1 MRRFNMEKDFVRLE
15 NILEKNMPSII
26 DAIEK
31 ADPTTETYKELLNN
45 FNSSMV
51 IYSQLQ
57 EMFMRAAQMQAA
69 TKEENNNGTNN

>member
-1 MRRFNMEKDFVRLE
+1 MEKDFVRLE

-69 TKEENNNGTNN
+69 TKEENNHGTNN

>member
-1 MRRFNMEKDFVRLE
+1 MEKDFVRLE

>member
-1 MRRFNMEKDFVRLE
+1 
-15 NILEKNMPSII
+15 
-26 DAIEK
+26 
-31 ADPTTETYKELLNN
+31 
-45 FNSSMV
+45 MV

>member
-1 MRRFNMEKDFVRLE
+1 MEKDFVRLE

-31 ADPTTETYKELLNN
+31 ADPTTEEYKELLNN

>member
-1 MRRFNMEKDFVRLE
+1 MEKDFVRLE

-26 DAIEK
+26 DALEK

>member
-1 MRRFNMEKDFVRLE
+1 MEKDFVRLE
-15 NILEKNMPSII
+15 EILEKNMPSII

>member
-1 MRRFNMEKDFVRLE
+1 MEKDFVKLE
-15 NILEKNMPSII
+15 EILEKNMPVII
-26 DAIEK
+26 EAIEK

-57 EMFMRAAQMQAA
+57 EMFMRAAQMQAVA
-69 TKEENNNGTNN
+69 KEENTDGTNN

>member
-1 MRRFNMEKDFVRLE
+1 MEKDFVRLE

-26 DAIEK
+26 NAIEK

>member
-1 MRRFNMEKDFVRLE
+1 MEKDFVRLE
-15 NILEKNMPSII
+15 EILEKNMPSII
-26 DAIEK
+26 DAIGNT
-31 ADPTTETYKELLNN
+31 DPTTEDYRNLLTN

>member
-1 MRRFNMEKDFVRLE
+1 MEKDFVRLE
-15 NILEKNMPSII
+15 EILEKNMPSII

-31 ADPTTETYKELLNN
+31 ADPTTENYRDLLTN

>member
-1 MRRFNMEKDFVRLE
+1 MEKDFVRLE
-15 NILEKNMPSII
+15 DILEKNMPSII

>member
-15 NILEKNMPSII
+15 DILEKNMPSII

>member
-1 MRRFNMEKDFVRLE
+1 MEKDFVRLE
-15 NILEKNMPSII
+15 DILEKNMPSII

-69 TKEENNNGTNN
+69 TKEENNNGNHFR

>member
-1 MRRFNMEKDFVRLE
+1 MEKDFIKLE
-15 NILEKNMPSII
+15 EILEKNMPVII
-26 DAIEK
+26 EAIEK

-57 EMFMRAAQMQAA
+57 EMFMRAAQMQAVS
-69 TKEENNNGTNN
+69 KEENTDGTNN

>member
-1 MRRFNMEKDFVRLE
+1 MEKDFIKLE
-15 NILEKNMPSII
+15 EILEKNMPTII
-26 DAIEK
+26 EAIEK
-31 ADPTTETYKELLNN
+31 AEPTSENYRDLLNN

-69 TKEENNNGTNN
+69 KEVKDNGTNN

>member
-1 MRRFNMEKDFVRLE
+1 MEKDFVKLE
-15 NILEKNMPSII
+15 EILEKNMPVII
-26 DAIEK
+26 EAIEK

-57 EMFMRAAQMQAA
+57 EMFMRAAQMQAVA
-69 TKEENNNGTNN
+69 KEENTNGTNN